1 MNLPKLPASTEPYL
15 WGALSGAIAISI
27 FGFTWGGWVSGGSA
41 EKLAAARGEQA
52 VVASLVPICVAQFQT
67 QKSPDAK
74 GRLAAL
80 KATEAWQQSEYVM
93 KNGWATM
100 PGSKADAEPNRDV
113 ASGCAEALNKLTL

>member
-1 MNLPKLPASTEPYL
+1 MNMPKLPASTEPYL

-41 EKLAAARGEQA
+41 ERLALARA
-52 VVASLVPICVAQFQT
+52 DKAIVSSLVPICVAQFQT

-80 KATEAWQQSEYVM
+80 KATESWQQGEYVI
-93 KNGWATM
+93 KGGWATM
-100 PGSKADAEPNRDV
+100 PGAGTTDEPNRDV

>member
-27 FGFTWGGWVSGGSA
+27 FGFTWGGWVSGGTS
-41 EKLAAARGEQA
+41 EKLAAARAEQA
-52 VVASLVPICVAQFQT
+52 MVASLVPICVAQFQT

-80 KATEAWQQSEYVM
+80 KATESWQQGEYVM

-100 PGSKADAEPNRDV
+100 PGAGKDAEPNREV

>member
-1 MNLPKLPASTEPYL
+1 MNIPKLPATTEPFL
-15 WGALSGAIAISI
+15 WGAVSGAIALAIV
-27 FGFTWGGWVSGGSA
+27 GFTWGGWVGGATA
-41 EKLAAARGEQA
+41 EKLAVARGDQA
-52 VVASLVPICVAQFQT
+52 MVASLVPICVAQFQG

-80 KATEAWQQSEYVM
+80 KATESWQQSEYVI

-100 PGSKADAEPNRDV
+100 PGSGKDAEPNRDV

>member
-1 MNLPKLPASTEPYL
+1 MDMPKLPASTEPYL

-52 VVASLVPICVAQFQT
+52 VIASLVPICVAQFQT

>member
-1 MNLPKLPASTEPYL
+1 MNMPKLPASTEPYL

-41 EKLAAARGEQA
+41 ERLALARADQA
-52 VVASLVPICVAQFQT
+52 IVSSLVPICVAQFQT
-67 QKSPDAK
+67 QKTPDAK

-80 KATEAWQQSEYVM
+80 KATESWQQGEYVI
-93 KNGWATM
+93 KGGWATM
-100 PGSKADAEPNRDV
+100 PGAGSTEPNRDV